1 KVEEKQALVDIGYK
15 TEGIIPISELSSL
28 HVETPS
34 DVVNEGDELS
44 LKVKKIED
52 DEVILSKKEV
62 EADKS
67 WEELNQ
73 KYENDES
80 FKTEVKEIVN
90 GGLVVDVGVRGFIP
104 ASLVETFCVEDF
116 TDYKGKE
123 LEVKIVEMDRE
134 QNSLILSH
142 RAFVEEQEGM
152 PKK

>member
-1 KVEEKQALVDIGYK
+1 MKETNNEMPNLSVGEIIWGTVVKVEEKQALVDIGYK

-67 WEELNQ
+67 WEDLNQ
-73 KYENDES
+73 KYESDES
-80 FKTEVKEIVN
+80 FKTEVKEVVN
-90 GGLVVDVGVRGFIP
+90 GGLVVDVGV
-104 ASLVETFCVEDF
+104 
-116 TDYKGKE
+116 
-123 LEVKIVEMDRE
+123 
-134 QNSLILSH
+134 
-142 RAFVEEQEGM
+142 
-152 PKK
+152 